1 MGRTISFAEG
11 LQREAP
17 AAHGSAMF
25 NIGAAAAKGGEGPN
39 MDATLS
45 FLISAGIMA
54 FGVWIVVGTV
64 IAGSP
69 MAWRFT
75 GLVSMVVGSISL
87 YQVVSGVKSAQ
98 RGSLIGSLC

>member
-1 MGRTISFAEG
+1 LDQSVFVFGWDCPVHQTLSNAQHR
-11 LQREAP
+11 P
-17 AAHGSAMF
+17 AV
-25 NIGAAAAKGGEGPN
+25 AKGGEGPN

-69 MAWRFT
+69 MAWKFT
-75 GLVSMVVGSISL
+75 GLVPMVVGSISL
-87 YQVVSGVKSAQ
+87 YQVVSGVKSA
-98 RGSLIGSLC
+98 

>member
-17 AAHGSAMF
+17 GANGSAML
-25 NIGAAAAKGGEGPN
+25 NIGAAVAKGGEGPN

-54 FGVWIVVGTV
+54 FGVWIVVGTA

-69 MAWRFT
+69 MAWTFA
-75 GLVSMVVGSISL
+75 GLVPMVVASISL
-87 YQVVSGVKSAQ
+87 YQVVSGVKSA
-98 RGSLIGSLC
+98 

>member
-17 AAHGSAMF
+17 GANGSAML
-25 NIGAAAAKGGEGPN
+25 NIGAAVAKGGEGPN

-69 MAWRFT
+69 MAFT
-75 GLVSMVVGSISL
+75 GLVPMVVGSISL
-87 YQVVSGVKSAQ
+87 YQVVSGGKST
-98 RGSLIGSLC
+98 

>member
-11 LQREAP
+11 LQTEAP
-17 AAHGSAMF
+17 GANGSAML
-25 NIGAAAAKGGEGPN
+25 NIGAAVAKGGEGPN

-69 MAWRFT
+69 MAWTFT
-75 GLVSMVVGSISL
+75 GLVPTVVGSISL
-87 YQVVSGVKSAQ
+87 YQVVNGVKSA
-98 RGSLIGSLC
+98 